1 MFLGSTPNISKY
13 HIGSYSIPILH
24 TYIIYIYIIH
34 MRTYPQTMVAFQ
46 PRVTNPNRLSTGSE
60 RPLYILAGLGDF
72 SSIFFWGGLTDR
84 TRDAWP
90 FKKGGIVR
98 RSPVVKKGPN

>member
-1 MFLGSTPNISKY
+1 
-13 HIGSYSIPILH
+13 
-24 TYIIYIYIIH
+24 

-46 PRVTNPNRLSTGSE
+46 PRVTNPNRLSTGSK

-72 SSIFFWGGLTDR
+72 SDR

-98 RSPVVKKGPN
+98 SSPVVKKGPN